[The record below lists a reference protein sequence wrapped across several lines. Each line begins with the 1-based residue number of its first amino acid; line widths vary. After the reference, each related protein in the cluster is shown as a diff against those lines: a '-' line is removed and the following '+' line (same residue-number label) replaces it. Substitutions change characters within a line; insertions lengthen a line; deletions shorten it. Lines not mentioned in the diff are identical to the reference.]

1 MTEPNASQEQ
11 YLRWLEEIRGIGG
24 ANPLTNLDLDVLG
37 LVNLERCH
45 PVGLSMFTKSHRGLL
60 ANLVRDPI
68 AYSKALT
75 EAKRAK
81 IKSERLLTN
90 YGIQSLYLLA
100 GAVDFSPAKLDLR
113 IPVMLWRAELI
124 RKGADFEL
132 GLVGEPFVNP
142 ELILTLRNQY
152 GLSLDTQRLTRIY
165 IEANDLVPISLL
177 SFVAESTKSISDLEI
192 QRTLVLTNATL
203 TPTFM
208 LNELPKS
215 PTKLAQ
221 AILNPEIDLPKANSN
236 LEALL
241 VADADTT
248 QISIVNKA
256 LNGDSFAVET
266 LPGTGYTQTVVNML
280 AALTAENKRALVL
293 SPRRQTLNEL
303 IDRISHVGLSGL
315 LVRSHNAWLDIVSA
329 LSRFEKA
336 TYSNLPAAK
345 ANQAGLEEKL
355 DRYFDSLERTHP
367 VLGISINDALA
378 KLAELSALPK
388 PPKTSARITGPALF
402 ENRNRTAAIALLNEA
417 VELGEFDKANHDS
430 PWFNAQFDDA
440 SEIPRI
446 TALTRRLSEDV
457 LPQFSVKLD
466 DFIEQVGFP
475 PAENVAQ
482 WGEYIRLLISI
493 RATLDRFTPDVFDRP
508 LDDLITATSPRKDKT
523 AMSGKTRRALSK
535 HAKEYVRPGVSV
547 GDLNSALLQIAEQA
561 KAWKQLS
568 KTPVAPVVPIGIED
582 TQVTYQS
589 LVADLIKLDSH
600 LDQGVMRSTLLEI
613 PLPELGRKLQKLNED
628 PSPLENIAVR
638 NDLRRRVGSLG
649 LESLVKSLATS
660 NAKNEHLVAEFDQ
673 CWWLSALEY
682 LLSGDNAFV
691 HYSPESLAELE
702 ADFVNAELLVQ
713 SETRQEI
720 SARTATAWKSAIQEF
735 PKETENLRALLKQR
749 VTKLLDLNSAAPNIW
764 PKLASHVA
772 VSSYEVAEILKK
784 DTNFDV
790 LLVLDAAGTTVAEN
804 LSGIVRAKQ
813 IVVFGDPVIADPN
826 GFEVE
831 WQLALKPRAPEAPS
845 IYEIIANRFGVETL
859 RRSYRTKGQLFGP
872 LINREFYQ
880 GRIVLEP
887 SAAEFNGE
895 SSLELIIVDG
905 DTRANR
911 NVTASTEAPL
921 AEVNKVIELVLEH
934 VSQSPEQ
941 SLLVVSASSVEVEA
955 IYDALQISLDSNPEL
970 REFFEKHGRER
981 FEITSLADLNHRLA
995 DRIIFSIGFG
1005 RTPSGKILSHFG
1017 LLNEPEA
1024 KRWVANMLVSARY
1037 KMTIVSCFS
1046 SYDLPELRSEGATD
1060 YLATL
1065 LKPSYSDSIE
1075 SDSFDSD
1082 PMLAD
1087 LARRLKRFGVRVVE
1101 GFGQRI
1107 PLIASY
1113 GNQNLVV
1120 EPDWSNSDLNYTER
1134 IRLRPALLKLLGWTY
1149 HRVYSFEVFSD
1160 PQAVAERIATRFGI
1174 EVTPTMLNTVPV
1186 ARVFEDSDA
1195 AWGDH
1200 NSSNDQ
1206 RLREDKPPHWG

>member
-68 AYSKALT
+68 AYSKALA

-132 GLVGEPFVNP
+132 GLIGEPFVNP

-152 GLSLDTQRLTRIY
+152 GLSLDTQRLARIY
-165 IEANDLVPISLL
+165 LEANDLVPISLL
-177 SFVAESTKSISDLEI
+177 SFVADSTKSISDLEI

-203 TPTFM
+203 APTFM

-221 AILNPEIDLPKANSN
+221 LIADPEIQLTKLDSN
-236 LEALL
+236 LEAMV
-241 VADADTT
+241 VANADTT
-248 QISIVNKA
+248 QIAIVEKA

-266 LPGTGYTQTVVNML
+266 LPGTGYTQTVVNLL
-280 AALTAENKRALVL
+280 AALTAENKRALVIA
-293 SPRRQTLNEL
+293 PRRQTLNEL
-303 IDRISHVGLSGL
+303 NDRLSQVGLSGL
-315 LVRSHNAWLDIVSA
+315 LVRSHNTWLDIVSA

-336 TYSNLPAAK
+336 VFANLPAAK
-345 ANQAGLEEKL
+345 ANLAGLEEKL
-355 DRYFDSLERTHP
+355 DRYFDSLERIHP

-388 PPKTSARITGPALF
+388 PPKTSARISGPALF
-402 ENRNRTAAIALLNEA
+402 ENRNRTAALALLNEA

-430 PWFNAQFDDA
+430 PWFNAQFEDA
-440 SEIPRI
+440 TEIPRI

-466 DFIEQVGFP
+466 EFIEQVGFP

-493 RATLDRFTPDVFDRP
+493 RATLDRFIPDVFDRP
-508 LDDLITATSPRKDKT
+508 LDDLITATSSRKDKT
-523 AMSGKTRRALSK
+523 GMSGKTRRALSK

-547 GDLNSALLQIAEQA
+547 GDLNSALMQIAEQA
-561 KAWKQLS
+561 KAWKQLRN
-568 KTPVAPVVPIGIED
+568 TPIAPVVPIGIED
-582 TQVTYQS
+582 AQVTYQS

-600 LDQGVMRSTLLEI
+600 LDQGVTRSTLLEI

-628 PSPLENIAVR
+628 TSPLENIAVR
-638 NDLRRRVGSLG
+638 NDLRRRVNSLG
-649 LESLVKSLATS
+649 LDSLVKSLATS

-682 LLSGDNAFV
+682 LLSGDNAFAQ
-691 HYSPESLAELE
+691 YSPESLAALE
-702 ADFVNAELLVQ
+702 SDFVKAEQLVQ
-713 SETRQEI
+713 SETRNEI
-720 SARTATAWKSAIQEF
+720 SARTANSWKSAIQEF
-735 PKETENLRALLKQR
+735 PKETENLRALLKAR
-749 VTKLLDLNSAAPNIW
+749 VANLLELNSAAPNIW
-764 PKLASHVA
+764 PRLASHVA
-772 VSSYEVAEILKK
+772 ISPYEIAESLKK

-813 IVVFGDPVIADPN
+813 VVVFGDPVIADPN
-826 GFEVE
+826 GFDVE
-831 WQLALKPRAPEAPS
+831 WQLALKPRAPESPS
-845 IYEIIANRFGVETL
+845 IYDVVAERFGVETL
-859 RRSYRTKGQLFGP
+859 RRSYRNKGQLLGP

-880 GRIVLEP
+880 GRLDIEP
-887 SAAEFNGE
+887 SVAEFNGE
-895 SSLELIIVDG
+895 SSLELVIVDG
-905 DTRANR
+905 DSRANR
-911 NVTASTEAPL
+911 NVSASTEAPL
-921 AEVNKVIELVLEH
+921 AEVNKVIELVIEH
-934 VSQSPEQ
+934 ASQTPEQ
-941 SLLVVSASSVEVEA
+941 SLLVVSASTVEVEA

-981 FEITSLADLNHRLA
+981 FEITSLSDLNHRLA

-1005 RTPSGKILSHFG
+1005 RTPQGKILSHFG

-1024 KRWVANMLVSARY
+1024 KRWLANMLVSARY

-1046 SYDLPELRSEGATD
+1046 SYDLPEMRNEGATE

-1065 LKPSYSDSIE
+1065 LRPSYSDSIE

-1082 PMLAD
+1082 PMLGD

-1113 GNQNLVV
+1113 GNQHLVV

-1134 IRLRPALLKLLGWTY
+1134 IRLRPELLKSLGWTY
-1149 HRVYSFEVFSD
+1149 QRVYSFEVFSD

-1195 AWGDH
+1195 AWGD
-1200 NSSNDQ
+1200 NNTSNDQ

>member
-1 MTEPNASQEQ
+1 MTESTASQEQ

-37 LVNLERCH
+37 LVDFERCH

-75 EAKRAK
+75 EAKRVK
-81 IKSERLLTN
+81 IKSERLQTN
-90 YGIQSLYLLA
+90 FGIQSLYLLA
-100 GAVDFSPAKLDLR
+100 GAVDFHPAKLDLR

-124 RKGADFEL
+124 RKGVDYEL
-132 GLVGEPFVNP
+132 GLIGEPFVNP

-152 GLSLDTQRLTRIY
+152 GLNLDTARLTRMY
-165 IEANDLVPISLL
+165 IEATDLVPISLL
-177 SFVAESTKSISDLEI
+177 SFVAESTKSIPDLEI

-203 TPTFM
+203 APTYM
-208 LNELPKS
+208 LNELPKVA
-215 PTKLAQ
+215 PRLAS
-221 AILNPEIDLPKANSN
+221 AIADP
-236 LEALL
+236 EALL
-241 VADADTT
+241 PATNPSDEVLVVADADTV
-248 QISIVNKA
+248 QLGILEKA
-256 LNGDSFAVET
+256 LEGSSFAVET
-266 LPGTGYTQTVVNML
+266 LPGAGYTQTVVNLL
-280 AALTAENKRALVL
+280 AALTAVNKRALVVA
-293 SPRRQTLNEL
+293 PRRQTLNEL
-303 IDRISHVGLSGL
+303 NDRLAQVGLAGL
-315 LVRSHNAWLDIVSA
+315 LVRTNNAWFDIVSA

-336 TYSNLPAAK
+336 TFSNLSAAK

-355 DRYFDSLERTHP
+355 DQYFDSLERTHP

-402 ENRNRTAAIALLNEA
+402 ENRNRTAALALLNEA
-417 VELGEFDKANHDS
+417 VSLGEFDKATHES

-440 SEIPRI
+440 SEIPKL

-466 DFIEQVGFP
+466 EFIQQVGFP
-475 PAENVAQ
+475 AAQNVAQ

-493 RATLDRFTPDVFDRP
+493 RATLDRFIPDVFDRP

-523 AMSGKTRRALSK
+523 GMSGKTRRALSK

-547 GDLNSALLQIAEQA
+547 GDIHAALLQISEQA
-561 KAWKQLS
+561 KAWNQLGGQG
-568 KTPVAPVVPIGIED
+568 VAPAVPIGIED
-582 TQVTYQS
+582 AQVTYQS

-600 LDQGVMRSTLLEI
+600 LDQGQSRVTLLEL
-613 PLPELGRKLQKLNED
+613 PLPGLGSKLQKLNED
-628 PSPLENIAVR
+628 TAPLENMAIR
-638 NDLRRRVGSLG
+638 NDLRKRVTALG
-649 LESLVKSLATS
+649 LDSLVKSLAAS
-660 NAKNEHLVAEFDQ
+660 NSRNEHLVAEFDQ

-682 LLSGDNAFV
+682 LLSGDNAFAQ
-691 HYSPESLAELE
+691 YSPESLAQLE
-702 ADFVNAELLVQ
+702 SDYVRAGQLVLT
-713 SETRQEI
+713 ETRKEI
-720 SARTATAWKSAIQEF
+720 SSRTASGWKSAIQTF
-735 PKETENLRALLKQR
+735 PKETENLRAALKLR
-749 VTKLLDLNSAAPNIW
+749 VTKFLDLNTAAGSIW
-764 PKLASHVA
+764 PQLVSHVA
-772 VSSYEVAEILKK
+772 LSPYEVAETLKK

-790 LLVLDAAGTTVAEN
+790 VLVLDAAGTTVAEN
-804 LSGIVRAKQ
+804 LSALVRAKQ
-813 IVVFGDPVIADPN
+813 VVVFGDPVIAEPN

-831 WQLALKPRAPEAPS
+831 WQLALKPRAAEAPS
-845 IYEIIANRFGVETL
+845 IYDAIASRFGVESL

-880 GRIVLEP
+880 GRLDIEP
-887 SAAEFNGE
+887 SAAEFDGE

-911 NVTASTEAPL
+911 NVSASTEAPL
-921 AEVNKVIELVLEH
+921 AEVQKVIELIIEH
-934 VSQSPEQ
+934 VSSNPEQ

-955 IYDALQISLDSNPEL
+955 IHDSLDAALEL
-970 REFFEKHGRER
+970 SPHIREFFEKHGRER
-981 FEITSLADLNHRLA
+981 FEITSLSDLNHRQA

-1005 RTPSGKILSHFG
+1005 RTPQGKILSHFG

-1024 KRWVANMLVSARY
+1024 KRWLANMLVSARY

-1046 SYDLPELRSEGATD
+1046 SYDLPEIRNEGATE
-1060 YLATL
+1060 YLPTL
-1065 LKPSYSDSIE
+1065 LKPSYNESIE
-1075 SDSFDSD
+1075 SDTFDSD

-1101 GFGQRI
+1101 GFGRRI

-1113 GNQNLVV
+1113 GNQFLVV
-1120 EPDWSNSDLNYTER
+1120 EPDWSNSDLDYTER
-1134 IRLRPALLKLLGWTY
+1134 IRLRPALLKSLGWSY
-1149 HRVYSFEVFSD
+1149 QRVYSFEVFSD

-1174 EVTPTMLNTVPV
+1174 EVTPNMLNTVPIS
-1186 ARVFEDSDA
+1186 RVFEDSDA
-1195 AWGDH
+1195 AWGDS
-1200 NSSNDQ
+1200 NTSNDQ

>member
-1 MTEPNASQEQ
+1 MTESTASQEQ

-75 EAKRAK
+75 EAKRVK
-81 IKSERLLTN
+81 IKSERLQTN
-90 YGIQSLYLLA
+90 FGIQSLYLLA
-100 GAVDFSPAKLDLR
+100 GAVDFNPAKLDLR

-124 RKGADFEL
+124 RKGVDYEL
-132 GLVGEPFVNP
+132 GLIGEPFVNP

-152 GLSLDTQRLTRIY
+152 GLNLDTARLTRMY
-165 IEANDLVPISLL
+165 VEATDLVPISLL
-177 SFVAESTKSISDLEI
+177 SFVAESTKSIPDLEI

-203 TPTFM
+203 APTYM
-208 LNELPKS
+208 LNELPKNA
-215 PTKLAQ
+215 PRLAA
-221 AILNPEIDLPKANSN
+221 AIANPD
-236 LEALL
+236 ALL
-241 VADADTT
+241 PATSPSDEVLVVADADTV
-248 QISIVNKA
+248 QLRILEKA
-256 LNGDSFAVET
+256 LHGSSFAVET
-266 LPGTGYTQTVVNML
+266 LPGAGYTQTVVNLL
-280 AALTAENKRALVL
+280 AALTAVNKRALVVA
-293 SPRRQTLNEL
+293 PRRQTLNEL
-303 IDRISHVGLSGL
+303 NDRLAQVGLSGL
-315 LVRSHNAWLDIVSA
+315 LVRTHNAWFDIISA

-336 TYSNLPAAK
+336 TFSNLPAAK

-355 DRYFDSLERTHP
+355 DQYFDSLEHTHP

-378 KLAELSALPK
+378 KLAELSSLPK
-388 PPKTSARITGPALF
+388 PPKTSARIIGPALF
-402 ENRNRTAAIALLNEA
+402 ENRNRTAALALLNEA
-417 VELGEFDKANHDS
+417 VSLGEFDKATHES

-440 SEIPRI
+440 EEIPKL

-466 DFIEQVGFP
+466 EFIQQVGFP
-475 PAENVAQ
+475 AAQNVAQ

-493 RATLDRFTPDVFDRP
+493 RATLDRFIPDVFDRP

-523 AMSGKTRRALSK
+523 GMSGKTRRALSK

-547 GDLNSALLQIAEQA
+547 GDIHSALLQIAEQA
-561 KAWKQLS
+561 KAWNLLGGQG
-568 KTPVAPVVPIGIED
+568 VAPSVPIGIED
-582 TQVTYQS
+582 AQVTYQS

-600 LDQGVMRSTLLEI
+600 LDQGQGRVTLLEL
-613 PLPELGRKLQKLNED
+613 PLPELGSKLQKLNED
-628 PSPLENIAVR
+628 TAPLENMAIR
-638 NDLRRRVGSLG
+638 NDLRKRVTALG
-649 LESLVKSLATS
+649 LDSLVKSLAAS
-660 NAKNEHLVAEFDQ
+660 NSRNEHLVAEFDQ

-682 LLSGDNAFV
+682 LLSGDNAFAQ
-691 HYSPESLAELE
+691 YSPESLAQLE
-702 ADFVNAELLVQ
+702 SDYVRAGHLVLAE
-713 SETRQEI
+713 SRKEI
-720 SARTATAWKSAIQEF
+720 SSRTASGWKSAIQRF
-735 PKETENLRALLKQR
+735 PKETENLRSALKLR
-749 VTKLLDLNSAAPNIW
+749 VSKFLDLNTAAGSIW
-764 PKLASHVA
+764 PQLVSHVA
-772 VSSYEVAEILKK
+772 LSPYEVAETLKK

-790 LLVLDAAGTTVAEN
+790 VLVLDAAGTTVAEN
-804 LSGIVRAKQ
+804 LSALVRAKQ
-813 IVVFGDPVIADPN
+813 VVVFGDPVIAEPN

-831 WQLALKPRAPEAPS
+831 WQLALKPRAAEAPS
-845 IYEIIANRFGVETL
+845 IYDAIASRFGVESL

-880 GRIVLEP
+880 GRIDIEP
-887 SAAEFNGE
+887 SAAEFDGE

-911 NVTASTEAPL
+911 NVSASTEAPL
-921 AEVNKVIELVLEH
+921 AEVTKVIELIVEH
-934 VSQSPEQ
+934 VSSNPVQ

-955 IYDALQISLDSNPEL
+955 IHDALEAALDVNPDL

-981 FEITSLADLNHRLA
+981 FEITSLSDLNHRQA

-1005 RTPSGKILSHFG
+1005 RTPQGKILSHFG

-1024 KRWVANMLVSARY
+1024 KRWLANMLVSARY

-1046 SYDLPELRSEGATD
+1046 SYDLPEIRNEGATE
-1060 YLATL
+1060 YLSTL
-1065 LKPSYSDSIE
+1065 LKPSYNESIE
-1075 SDSFDSD
+1075 SDTFDSD

-1101 GFGQRI
+1101 GFGRRI

-1113 GNQNLVV
+1113 GNQFLVV
-1120 EPDWSNSDLNYTER
+1120 EPDWSNSDLDYTER
-1134 IRLRPALLKLLGWTY
+1134 IRLRPALLKSLGWSY
-1149 HRVYSFEVFSD
+1149 QRVYSFEVFSD

-1186 ARVFEDSDA
+1186 ARVFEDSDT
-1195 AWGDH
+1195 AWGDS
-1200 NSSNDQ
+1200 NTSNDQ

>member
-1 MTEPNASQEQ
+1 MTEPTASQEQ
-11 YLRWLEEIRGIGG
+11 YSRWLEEIRGIGG

-37 LVNLERCH
+37 LVNLERTH
-45 PVGLSMFTKSHRGLL
+45 PIGLSMFTKSHRGLL

-90 YGIQSLYLLA
+90 FGIQSLYLLA
-100 GAVDFSPAKLDLR
+100 GAVDFRPAKLDLR

-132 GLVGEPFVNP
+132 GLVGVPFVNP
-142 ELILTLRNQY
+142 ELILTLRNQF
-152 GLSLDTQRLTRIY
+152 GVSIDTPKLNRIY
-165 IEANDLVPISLL
+165 LEANDLVPISLL
-177 SFVAESTKSISDLEI
+177 SFVAESTKSIPDLEI
-192 QRTLVLTNATL
+192 QRTLVLTNVTVAPTL
-203 TPTFM
+203 M
-208 LNELPKS
+208 LNELPKQ
-215 PTKLAQ
+215 PTKLVA
-221 AILNPEIDLPKANSN
+221 AIADPANELPETVSN
-236 LEALL
+236 NEVLV
-241 VADADTT
+241 VADADST
-248 QISIVNKA
+248 QVEIIKKVLSGA
-256 LNGDSFAVET
+256 SFAVET
-266 LPGTGYTQTVVNML
+266 LPGAGYTQTVVNLL
-280 AALTAENKRALVL
+280 AALTAENKRALVVA
-293 SPRRQTLNEL
+293 PRRQTLNEL
-303 IDRISHVGLSGL
+303 SDRLSQVGLNGL
-315 LVRSHNAWLDIVSA
+315 LVRTHNTWLDIVSA

-336 TYSNLPAAK
+336 TFANLPAAS
-345 ANQAGLEEKL
+345 AHRAGLEEKL
-355 DRYFDSLERTHP
+355 DQYFDSLERKHP

-402 ENRNRTAAIALLNEA
+402 ENRNRTAALAILNEA
-417 VELGEFDKANHDS
+417 VSLGEFDKANHDS

-440 SEIPRI
+440 NEIPRI

-466 DFIEQVGFP
+466 QFIQQVNFP
-475 PAENVAQ
+475 TAQNVAQ
-482 WGEYIRLLISI
+482 WGEYLRLLISI
-493 RATLDRFTPDVFDRP
+493 RATLDRFIPDVFDRP

-523 AMSGKTRRALSK
+523 GMSGKTRRALSK

-547 GDLNSALLQIAEQA
+547 GDLHGALLQISEQS
-561 KAWKQLS
+561 KAWKELS
-568 KTPVAPVVPIGIED
+568 QTPIAPVVPIGIED
-582 TQVTYQS
+582 AQVTYQS

-600 LDQGVMRSTLLEI
+600 LDQGANRSTLLEL
-613 PLPELGRKLQKLNED
+613 PLPELGAKLQQLNED
-628 PSPLENIAVR
+628 TAPLQNIAVR
-638 NDLRRRVGSLG
+638 NDLRKRINALG
-649 LESLVKSLATS
+649 LDSLVKSLAAS
-660 NAKNEHLVAEFDQ
+660 NSRNEHLVAEFDQ

-682 LLSGDNAFV
+682 LLSGDNSFAQ
-691 HYSPESLAELE
+691 YSPESLAQLE
-702 ADFVNAELLVQ
+702 GDFVRAEQLILN
-713 SETRQEI
+713 ETRKEI
-720 SARTATAWKSAIQEF
+720 SNRTANAWKAAIQAA
-735 PKETENLRALLKQR
+735 PKETEALRELLKQR
-749 VTKLLDLNSAAPNIW
+749 IAKFLDLNSAAPSIW
-764 PKLASHVA
+764 PKLVSHVA
-772 VSSYEVAEILKK
+772 VSPYEIAEILKK
-784 DTNFDV
+784 DTRFDV
-790 LLVLDAAGTTVAEN
+790 VLVLDAAGTTVAEN
-804 LSGIVRAKQ
+804 LSALVRAKQ
-813 IVVFGDPVIADPN
+813 IIVFGDPVIADPN

-845 IYEIIANRFGVETL
+845 IYEVISGSWGTETL
-859 RRSYRTKGQLFGP
+859 KRSYRTKGQLFGP

-880 GRIVLEP
+880 GRLEIEP
-887 SAAEFNGE
+887 SAAEFNGQ

-905 DTRANR
+905 DNRANR
-911 NVTASTEAPL
+911 NVSASTEAPA
-921 AEVNKVIELVLEH
+921 AEVAKVVELVLDH
-934 VSQSPEQ
+934 VGHTPEQ
-941 SLLVVSASSVEVEA
+941 SLLVVSASTLEVEA
-955 IYDALQISLDSNPEL
+955 IHDALQLALDNNPEL

-981 FEITSLADLNHRLA
+981 FEITSLSDLNHRLA

-1005 RTPSGKILSHFG
+1005 RTPQGKILSHFG

-1024 KRWVANMLVSARY
+1024 KRWLANMLVSARY

-1046 SYDLPELRSEGATD
+1046 SYDLPEMRNEGATE
-1060 YLATL
+1060 YLPTL
-1065 LKPSYSDSIE
+1065 LKPSYNESIE
-1075 SDSFDSD
+1075 SDTFESD

-1101 GFGQRI
+1101 GFGKRI

-1113 GNQNLVV
+1113 GNQFLVV

-1134 IRLRPALLKLLGWTY
+1134 LRLRPALLKSLGWSY
-1149 HRVYSFEVFSD
+1149 QRIYSFEVFSD

-1200 NSSNDQ
+1200 NTSNDQ